1 MVELKIYLS
10 NILNQRFRRAA
21 MNAYGYGRGSLS
33 KAAEEALTKWCI
45 EHDESPKQANSPEVE
60 TGRNER
66 TESRINPDERQ
77 SSTEKPAVD
86 IENDPPSSATET
98 IEELKKELRPN
109 S

>member
-10 NILNQRFRRAA
+10 NGLNERLRRAA

-33 KAAEEALTKWCI
+33 KAAQEALTKWCI

-66 TESRINPDERQ
+66 TEFRINPDERQ
-77 SSTEKPAVD
+77 SGTEKPASD
-86 IENDPPSSATET
+86 IENDPSNSATET
-98 IEELKKELRPN
+98 LEELRKALRP
-109 S
+109 SS